1 MCELRQAREDNR
13 QLLRR
18 IMKERDGAQLQ
29 LESTVAYW
37 MERVEAA
44 ERQRGPPPSL
54 GLRDGQAEGAS
65 ERKGQ

>member
-29 LESTVAYW
+29 LESTVAFW
-37 MERVEAA
+37 RERVEEA
-44 ERQRGPPPSL
+44 EQRTD
-54 GLRDGQAEGAS
+54 DGGW
-65 ERKGQ
+65 GGF